1 MNPPISDADLMALNV
16 FMEARGES
24 KDGQAAVAKVV
35 LNRTKL
41 KYSSIG
47 TIESTILWPNAFSWT
62 QWAMVNNIY
71 QRIAF
76 TQAQQE
82 AHIYSCFV
90 SSEKNIGWTSVKN
103 VTDLVLT
110 GKYQSPAFDHVTDDT
125 VLYYNPAA
133 TRGIPSWA
141 DPNKLVTVI
150 GRHWFFSA

>member
-35 LNRTKL
+35 LNRTRM
-41 KYSSIG
+41 KYCSHG

-62 QWAMVNNIY
+62 QWAMVHNIY

-82 AHIYSCFV
+82 AHVYSCFV
-90 SSEKNIGWTSVKN
+90 NSEKNIGWTLVKN
-103 VTDLVLT
+103 VTDAVLNGT
-110 GKYQSPAFDHVTDDT
+110 FKSPAFDHITDDT
-125 VLYYNPAA
+125 VLYYNPSA